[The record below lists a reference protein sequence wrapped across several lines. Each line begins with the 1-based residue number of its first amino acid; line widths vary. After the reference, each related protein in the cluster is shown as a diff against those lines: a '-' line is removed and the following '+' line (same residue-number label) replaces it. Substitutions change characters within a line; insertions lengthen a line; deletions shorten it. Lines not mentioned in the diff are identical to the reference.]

1 MGDLGGLNAGS
12 VRLDLAVGVGV
23 GVGVEVEDGALESQS
38 LDAAGLLE
46 PASRGL
52 PPGIVVVVVVGG
64 GTLPM
69 IAATLVGVAILLIR
83 EGEGVDGLRFFG
95 EGFGDLAECFSDD
108 LAGDFG
114 DLDESLGDLARDFGD
129 LCESRGDAGDFVA
142 ECLGDTTNFV
152 FSIAVDNTSPGEF
165 AFLRGLPLTMP

>member
-23 GVGVEVEDGALESQS
+23 GVGVEVEDGALDSQP

-46 PASRGL
+46 PASRGFS
-52 PPGIVVVVVVGG
+52 PGVVVVVVVGG
-64 GTLPM
+64 TLPM
-69 IAATLVGVAILLIR
+69 TAATLVGVAILLIR

-129 LCESRGDAGDFVA
+129 LCESRGEAGDLVA
-142 ECLGDTTNFV
+142 ERLGDTTNFV
-152 FSIAVDNTSPGEF
+152 FSIAVDSTSPGEF
-165 AFLRGLPLTMP
+165 DFLRGLPLTMP